1 MTMTKKFRNTLIRLV
16 AGLTLLLLP
25 ISVSSAAYALPTQLQ
40 NGVECGTQL
49 DFNAIGGATSCG
61 AGNENGNSSFQS
73 LLKDAV
79 NIFSLI
85 VGIVAVVMIIVGGFK
100 YITSGGESSKVS
112 GAQSTILY
120 AIVGLVIVVLA
131 QVIVHFVLN
140 RANSA
145 SAGGSIYLLKFI
157 R

>member
-1 MTMTKKFRNTLIRLV
+1 MTKKFRNTLIRLV

-25 ISVSSAAYALPTQLQ
+25 ISVSSAAYAAGSTIS
-40 NGVECGTQL
+40 NSVECGTQL
-49 DFNAIGGATSCG
+49 NEAFNETNGTSNCG